1 MDRKKR
7 VKRIKIILI
16 VLFVVFLL
24 LPSLL
29 CGILFMKV
37 NRLSNE
43 IEELRV
49 LRAMKV
55 MAQELEDTEGQTQ
68 TEESHPLQEA
78 ENGMDQQAAVSDRQE
93 STAERL
99 EEEQKS
105 EDESKRRVY
114 LTFDDGPSVHTEA
127 ILEILDEYQVKA
139 TFFVLGK
146 TDEYSLEMYRR
157 IAEEGHTL
165 AMHSYSHRYGTL
177 YHSLEDFQSDFNQI
191 YELLTETTG
200 VEPMYYRFPGGSSN
214 LVSDEEMEVFIAY
227 LNQMGIRYFDWNVS
241 SGDAVSKPLE
251 ADKICENVLEGS
263 KKFRN
268 AVVLLHDLAEKE
280 TTVEA
285 LPAILE
291 GLLEQ
296 DVLICPIN
304 ENTPLV
310 QHVVLTEEEHMQE

>member
-37 NRLSNE
+37 NQLSDE

-49 LRAMKV
+49 LQAMKV
-55 MAQELEDTEGQTQ
+55 QAEEKEQ
-68 TEESHPLQEA
+68 TEEYTKKESPLPETEKESGEPENMADKEEPVPESQE
-78 ENGMDQQAAVSDRQE
+78 EGQRS
-93 STAERL
+93 
-99 EEEQKS
+99 EQ
-105 EDESKRRVY
+105 ESKRRVY
-114 LTFDDGPSVHTEA
+114 LTFDDGPSVQTEA

-157 IAEEGHTL
+157 IVEEGHTL
-165 AMHSYSHRYGTL
+165 AMHSYSHRYGTI
-177 YHSLEDFQSDFNQI
+177 YHSLEDFQADYSQI
-191 YELLTETTG
+191 YDLLKQTTG
-200 VEPMYYRFPGGSSN
+200 VEPKFYRFPGGSSN

-227 LNQMGIRYFDWNVS
+227 LNQIGIRYFDWNVS
-241 SGDAVSKPLE
+241 SGDAVSKPL
-251 ADKICENVLEGS
+251 APDKICENVLEGS
-263 KKFRN
+263 AKFQN

-296 DVLICPIN
+296 DVLICPID
-304 ENTPLV
+304 EQTPLV
-310 QHVVLTEEEHMQE
+310 QHVVLTEEEHIQE